1 MEEASG
7 TGQERSKLP
16 PDTQDDSPFT
26 QNGDRKIKIIIA
38 AYLFVVSVILI
49 ISAAGF
55 WPSESQ
61 ANDEKHLLAIVAIFG
76 ALGSMVH
83 ALRSF
88 NWHVVLRG
96 KWGPNWLLRYVLLPP
111 TGAAI
116 ALVFYAI
123 VRAGFYSPAQGGT
136 ESLPWIIAAV
146 AALVGMFREAAASK
160 LKDLAQAI
168 LKTPRDISDIKKQKA
183 KG

>member
-1 MEEASG
+1 MEGASG
-7 TGQERSKLP
+7 TGQGGSKSP
-16 PDTQDDSPFT
+16 PDTEADSLFT
-26 QNGDRKIKIIIA
+26 DNGDRKIKIIIA
-38 AYLFVVSVILI
+38 AYLFVLAVILI
-49 ISAAGF
+49 VCAVVF
-55 WPSESQ
+55 WPSEYQ

-168 LKTPRDISDIKKQKA
+168 LKTPPDIRNSKKEKT